1 MGTGGSKGQI
11 EQISF
16 ETDESGFK
24 KINVPIKSSSKYSIE
39 KSDEITP
46 LIRDTFEDIHVVEL
60 QYEDKRITNKS
71 LSRSNFCNAQ
81 LQLAIEA
88 KCKNSECQTDLIEDD
103 EIYLS
108 IIEKVDTETQVSIEI

>member
-1 MGTGGSKGQI
+1 M
-11 EQISF
+11 
-16 ETDESGFK
+16 
-24 KINVPIKSSSKYSIE
+24 PIKSSSKYSLE

-60 QYEDKRITNKS
+60 QYEDKRIANTTS
-71 LSRSNFCNAQ
+71 SRSNFCNGQ
-81 LQLAIEA
+81 LQWAIEA
-88 KCKNSECQTDLIEDD
+88 KCINSECQTDLIEDD